1 MARPARAARADP
13 GAPGSARLTLA
24 DGVLRHGSVPI
35 LRGVSEAFAAESVD
49 PDATT
54 PARSSS
60 PAGRPAPAP
69 AAAASCA
76 VLGFDHVEDGVVLPL
91 SRHVLRLASSV
102 NCARFVACARCKLWW
117 MTPTWGDDDPA
128 AIPAETQFL
137 LLQLRGADERTES
150 GLYAAFVPMI
160 SRDGFRSTLSG
171 DVRDARDAETAA
183 FASGAQRKSSPSLSS
198 ASPSGSSS
206 PLALVCES
214 GCDEVT
220 TRGVRDALVIA
231 VSSSPFAAISACVAT
246 ARGRMGTFKLRVEKR
261 SPDLKLAD
269 RFGWCTWDAFYHAVT
284 PAGIEAG
291 IRSLAAGGTPAR
303 FVIIDD
309 GWQSVAPDAAF
320 RKKFDHIADFPV
332 AKRPRKRPRASAPA
346 AFGAGAAA
354 GGVAQW
360 AGAAT
365 AAWLESAYWHGIH
378 ASPYGGRAWRALRF
392 LGRRVLGGAIR
403 LAVSTLSCF
412 NHRVSAVQA
421 NVKFQRPPPDED
433 DSSEEEEEEE
443 DDGRRPIVA
452 ADKKRKRGRRFRGD
466 NNPASGT
473 LASSSPLDAL
483 STASDG
489 LATVVGR
496 IKALGVD
503 RVYCWHALFGYWGG
517 LHPKMPGVRK
527 FGPPVLKTPTHTPG
541 VYAVEPSQAW
551 DPITLGGVGVV
562 PSASLARFY
571 AELHA
576 YLAAAGVDGIKVDG
590 QAVVGGLGAGVG
602 GGPALARETHAAL
615 ERSVETYFP
624 ENGLINCMCHSSEN
638 ILNFSE
644 SNLARVSDDF
654 YPTNG
659 ASHTVHVANVAYNSA
674 FMGEIV
680 VPDWDMFQSHC
691 GEAGAMHAAARA
703 VGGCPV
709 YVSDAPGKHDHDLLS
724 QLVFASGKTLRAREP
739 GRPTRDCLFRDVC
752 RDGVTALKVWNVNA
766 CAGVVGCFNLQ
777 GAHWSREKGVFARNP
792 DGAATVVARVKPA
805 DVEPFREGHEPP
817 EAFGSFGGD
826 VDTSTGV
833 VDDDSEEGSSTTGA
847 FAVRAHG
854 TRETARLANARA
866 TVDVALG
873 PKGWEVFTIAPV
885 RRVDGV
891 EFAPLALDRMFNGGG
906 AIERVAFSLVD
917 EATGEGEDDD
927 AATTRRRKKT
937 TRGGEEAPKKPNATR
952 GGQKKRSP
960 TKTSG
965 PSPRRPRSRL
975 GVVRVY
981 GCGALA
987 CYSSRAPDAVAVDG
1001 SQLRGT
1007 WAWSDRDGAL
1017 RVPLGP
1023 REDAHEVRIRF
1034 GVEGE

>member
-1 MARPARAARADP
+1 MAVRRA
-13 GAPGSARLTLA
+13 G
-24 DGVLRHGSVPI
+24 
-35 LRGVSEAFAAESVD
+35 RGVSE
-49 PDATT
+49 
-54 PARSSS
+54 
-60 PAGRPAPAP
+60 
-69 AAAASCA
+69 
-76 VLGFDHVEDGVVLPL
+76 
-91 SRHVLRLASSV
+91 
-102 NCARFVACARCKLWW
+102 K
-117 MTPTWGDDDPA
+117 
-128 AIPAETQFL
+128 I
-137 LLQLRGADERTES
+137 
-150 GLYAAFVPMI
+150 
-160 SRDGFRSTLSG
+160 
-171 DVRDARDAETAA
+171 
-183 FASGAQRKSSPSLSS
+183 
-198 ASPSGSSS
+198 
-206 PLALVCES
+206 
-214 GCDEVT
+214 
-220 TRGVRDALVIA
+220 
-231 VSSSPFAAISACVAT
+231 
-246 ARGRMGTFKLRVEKR
+246 
-261 SPDLKLAD
+261 
-269 RFGWCTWDAFYHAVT
+269 
-284 PAGIEAG
+284 
-291 IRSLAAGGTPAR
+291 
-303 FVIIDD
+303 
-309 GWQSVAPDAAF
+309 
-320 RKKFDHIADFPV
+320 DHIADFPV
-332 AKRPRKRPRASAPA
+332 RKPPRRRPRASAPA

-403 LAVSTLSCF
+403 LAVSTLGCF

-433 DSSEEEEEEE
+433 DSSEEEEE

-452 ADKKRKRGRRFRGD
+452 AEKKRKRGRRFRGA
-466 NNPASGT
+466 NNPASGK

-691 GEAGAMHAAARA
+691 GEAGRARRREGRGGVPRVRLRRPGKTRPRPLIPARVRLGENPEGARTGAADAGLPLQGRVQGRGHRAQGVERERVLGGRRVLQPPGRALEQGEGRLRQKPGRRRDGGRAGETRGHRA
-703 VGGCPV
+703 V
-709 YVSDAPGKHDHDLLS
+709 
-724 QLVFASGKTLRAREP
+724 
-739 GRPTRDCLFRDVC
+739 
-752 RDGVTALKVWNVNA
+752 
-766 CAGVVGCFNLQ
+766 
-777 GAHWSREKGVFARNP
+777 SRG
-792 DGAATVVARVKPA
+792 
-805 DVEPFREGHEPP
+805 
-817 EAFGSFGGD
+817 
-826 VDTSTGV
+826 
-833 VDDDSEEGSSTTGA
+833 
-847 FAVRAHG
+847 
-854 TRETARLANARA
+854 
-866 TVDVALG
+866 
-873 PKGWEVFTIAPV
+873 
-885 RRVDGV
+885 
-891 EFAPLALDRMFNGGG
+891 
-906 AIERVAFSLVD
+906 
-917 EATGEGEDDD
+917 
-927 AATTRRRKKT
+927 
-937 TRGGEEAPKKPNATR
+937 
-952 GGQKKRSP
+952 
-960 TKTSG
+960 
-965 PSPRRPRSRL
+965 
-975 GVVRVY
+975 
-981 GCGALA
+981 
-987 CYSSRAPDAVAVDG
+987 
-1001 SQLRGT
+1001 
-1007 WAWSDRDGAL
+1007 
-1017 RVPLGP
+1017 
-1023 REDAHEVRIRF
+1023 
-1034 GVEGE
+1034 